1 MDKIRK
7 IIQSKL
13 KEISSLGQGGAS
25 FTPGEGM
32 NYATPN
38 AFKGKKGKSKKLKPY
53 FKAGY
58 KMVPDTIDGSKLETI
73 RLFEDELSPFQQER
87 IAAFDDIETYL
98 NKLGPIVSN
107 AKNDTIKFYNEN
119 PGSYDIIKSTEMI
132 LSYLKNI
139 ETLLTETK

>member
-1 MDKIRK
+1 MDKIKK

-32 NYATPN
+32 NYS
-38 AFKGKKGKSKKLKPY
+38 SKKSFKKQKPI
-53 FKAGY
+53 K
-58 KMVPDTIDGSKLETI
+58 
-73 RLFEDELSPFQQER
+73 LFEDELSNFQQER
-87 IAAFDDIETYL
+87 IAAFDDIEILL
-98 NKLGPIVSN
+98 NKLGPIISN
-107 AKNDTIKFYNEN
+107 AKNDTIKYYNEN
-119 PGSYDIIKSTEMI
+119 PGSYDILKSTEMI